1 MIPQLGF
8 AEMVVL
14 ALLAIIV
21 VGPKDL
27 PKLMK
32 FLGQFMANI
41 RSMGQEF
48 KDAIEDIED
57 IRDLNSD
64 YTSTFF
70 KA

>member
-32 FLGQFMANI
+32 SLGQFMANI